1 MLQLNLDKLQQIAG
15 ASHELAIERAFGSD
29 GMAAL
34 RLMHTALRNLY
45 GHLEAEMITGQL
57 VIMVP
62 IDPQAPHIG
71 KVYREIANL
80 AGDLAPHLRSE
91 SAILILTEDGNI
103 SWNPDFPTDLRA
115 LSNSAIIYQYHNER
129 ETIFVNGTPKVLIN
143 PSNLHVSIFAIPTF
157 KVLETALEDYKRR
170 FVRTSSCTI
179 FQKVW
184 NTEDRLIFCNKPE
197 ETMQISLHNF
207 LSITL
212 RNAEVVREFNV
223 DATPHP
229 VDIRVTWNFTT
240 RLALIEIKWLGDAL
254 SPNGTTSYRDAR
266 AYAGAKQL
274 EDYLDAYRQQVPNY
288 TARGYL
294 VVIDGRRRATNHTST
309 SVTRS
314 NGFYYENRDITYP
327 TKLHTTR
334 VDFAPPTRMFA
345 EPICKQA

>member
-15 ASHELAIERAFGSD
+15 ASHELAIERAFGRD
-29 GMAAL
+29 GMDAL
-34 RLMHTALRNLY
+34 RLMQTALRTLY
-45 GHLEAEMITGQL
+45 GYLEAEMIAGQL

-62 IDPQAPHIG
+62 IDPQVPHAG
-71 KVYREIANL
+71 TVYREMVNL
-80 AGDLAPHLRSE
+80 AGDLAPHLRSD
-91 SAILILTEDGNI
+91 SALLILGMDGNI
-103 SWNPDFPTDLRA
+103 SWDPVFPTDLRTI
-115 LSNSAIIYQYHNER
+115 SNNAIVYQYHNER
-129 ETIFVNGTPKVLIN
+129 EIIFVSGVPKVLIN

-157 KVLETALEDYKRR
+157 KELETALEDYKRR

-179 FQKVW
+179 FQKAW

-197 ETMQISLHNF
+197 QIMQVSLHNF

-240 RLALIEIKWLGDAL
+240 RLALIEIKWLGEAL
-254 SPNGTTSYRDAR
+254 SANGTTSYRDAR

-294 VVIDGRRRATNHTST
+294 VVIDGRRRGTDHTST

-327 TKLHTTR
+327 IPLHTTR
-334 VDFAPPTRMFA
+334 VDFAAPTRMFA
-345 EPICKQA
+345 EPICRQV